1 MAHLIWAAKINNK
14 VQHIRNVIQ
23 FVYLLKNNI
32 IQYLLKIRDFASTP
46 QELLWKSC
54 LRKKFIIFLVHK
66 YQARH

>member
-46 QELLWKSC
+46 QENTRIALEIMFE
-54 LRKKFIIFLVHK
+54 KKVDYFFSS
-66 YQARH
+66 